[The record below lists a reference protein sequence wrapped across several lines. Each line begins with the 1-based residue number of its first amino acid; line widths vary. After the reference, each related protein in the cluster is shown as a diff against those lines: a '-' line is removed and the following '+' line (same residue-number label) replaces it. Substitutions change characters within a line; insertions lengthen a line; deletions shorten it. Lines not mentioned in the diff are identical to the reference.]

1 MIHAENAG
9 LDLKQ
14 VLHSFFNLYIL
25 ILVPS
30 ANNNSKGGE

>member
-1 MIHAENAG
+1 MRRMQ
-9 LDLKQ
+9 DLISKQ